1 MPKMTVN
8 IRTDENGYFSKT
20 VSFNPPGPFG
30 LTVHLTATLLSPFA
44 TGVWG
49 SLDIDAR
56 DGQPSN
62 QMRAFVVWHSEAVQL
77 GSWRLD
83 GGDNIIVV
91 SGKTRP
97 RRVNTRLVLEI
108 EATLDRSN

>member
-1 MPKMTVN
+1 MPKMTVE

-20 VSFNPPGPFG
+20 VPFNPPGPFA
-30 LTVHLTATLLSPFA
+30 LTVHLSATLLSPFA
-44 TGVWG
+44 TGLWG

-56 DGQPSN
+56 DGAPSN
-62 QMRAFVVWHSEAVQL
+62 ERRAFVLWHSETVQL

-83 GGDNIIVV
+83 GGHNIIVV

-97 RRVNTRLVLEI
+97 RRPNARLVLEI
-108 EATLDRSN
+108 DASV